1 MSRTVRSRLAV
12 MSIVVVLLPV
22 STLLAQVRR
31 EIQIPD
37 IMGYRTLKCDFHM
50 HTVFSDGQVWPTV
63 RVDEAWREGLDA
75 IAITDHIEYQ
85 PHKADIPTNH
95 NRPYEIALPRARERG
110 ILLVRAT
117 EITRSTPPGH
127 FNALFIKDV
136 EPMDTEDLLDCMAAA
151 DKQGGFILWNHPGW
165 KPDRKGWFDIHTT
178 IYEKKYLR
186 GIEVVNGRSYYPEA
200 HAWALEKNLTFFGN
214 SDIHAPA
221 TRMETTSE
229 DHRPMTLVFVA
240 SQTIPALKDAIVA
253 GRTAV
258 WFEDK
263 VIGREEYLEALF
275 EAAISI
281 SDIER
286 EEKAV
291 RFTIRN
297 GSDLSVQLQR
307 TGKMGPRE
315 LNLPANAVARIRVG
329 VDGKKKPVELAY
341 MATNFLVGPD
351 KGLPVDFVIAGQYKI
366 KVEVEVPD
374 R

>member
-1 MSRTVRSRLAV
+1 
-12 MSIVVVLLPV
+12 
-22 STLLAQVRR
+22 
-31 EIQIPD
+31 
-37 IMGYRTLKCDFHM
+37 
-50 HTVFSDGQVWPTV
+50 
-63 RVDEAWREGLDA
+63 
-75 IAITDHIEYQ
+75 
-85 PHKADIPTNH
+85 
-95 NRPYEIALPRARERG
+95 
-110 ILLVRAT
+110 
-117 EITRSTPPGH
+117 
-127 FNALFIKDV
+127 
-136 EPMDTEDLLDCMAAA
+136 
-151 DKQGGFILWNHPGW
+151 
-165 KPDRKGWFDIHTT
+165 
-178 IYEKKYLR
+178 
-186 GIEVVNGRSYYPEA
+186 
-200 HAWALEKNLTFFGN
+200 
-214 SDIHAPA
+214 
-221 TRMETTSE
+221 
-229 DHRPMTLVFVA
+229 MTLVFVA